1 MFKEQNKITFST
13 LFTDFA
19 GNLIYVCDDSAGGFL
34 LPNICAITYIQGWYN
49 KEQISS
55 TNAKFLKYSGLIYLG
70 STGERICVCGD
81 SAGGNLAIAIAMRA
95 SSMNIRLPEGIQ
107 TTYGCQLVRYTPS
120 PSRMMALMDP
130 LLPLGIISRCLA
142 GKLKHIPI

>member
-1 MFKEQNKITFST
+1 M
-13 LFTDFA
+13 
-19 GNLIYVCDDSAGGFL
+19 
-34 LPNICAITYIQGWYN
+34 
-49 KEQISS
+49 
-55 TNAKFLKYSGLIYLG
+55 
-70 STGERICVCGD
+70 CGD

-95 SSMNIRLPEGIQ
+95 VSMNIRLPEGIQ

-142 GKLKHIPI
+142 GKYTTQERCPVYVVKMSYTKEMILLFMSLSAVATGYYIQIFGW